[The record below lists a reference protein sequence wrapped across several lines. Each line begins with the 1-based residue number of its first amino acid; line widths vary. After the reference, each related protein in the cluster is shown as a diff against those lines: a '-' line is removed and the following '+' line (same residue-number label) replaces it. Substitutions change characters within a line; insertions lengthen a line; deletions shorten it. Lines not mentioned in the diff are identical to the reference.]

1 MDSDGVLNPS
11 GVRFGSG
18 EIYSVL
24 ERSEFA
30 ARIDDALCVGQRRP
44 QDDDERVL
52 LFIKMR
58 PGHKLGQPFERAIR
72 TAIRAVLSARHV
84 PAHILEVKEIP
95 VSQRYIPTIYRAHAS
110 VREKGRALMVHA
122 CSTRSTV
129 RRSRSQS
136 RRSSLGCASSRA
148 LRSLIR
154 GP

>member
-1 MDSDGVLNPS
+1 VLNPS

-30 ARIDDALCVGQRRP
+30 ARIDDAICVGQRRP
-44 QDDDERVL
+44 QDEDERVL

-58 PGHKLGQPFERAIR
+58 PDQKLDQSFEQAIR

-95 VSQRYIPTIYRAHAS
+95 VSYDIYLQLFARMRAYVGKEGALM
-110 VREKGRALMVHA
+110 LMVHP

-136 RRSSLGCASSRA
+136 RRSSLGCALCRA

>member
-1 MDSDGVLNPS
+1 MLNPS

-72 TAIRAVLSARHV
+72 TAIRAVLNARHV
-84 PAHILEVKEIP
+84 PAHILEVKEVP
-95 VSQRYIPTIYRAHAS
+95 VSQRYIHRAHAC

>member
-1 MDSDGVLNPS
+1 VLNPS

-30 ARIDDALCVGQRRP
+30 SRIDDAICVGQRRP
-44 QDDDERVL
+44 QDEDERVL

-58 PGHKLGQPFERAIR
+58 PNQKLDRSFEQAIR
-72 TAIRAVLSARHV
+72 TAIRAVLSPRHV

-95 VSQRYIPTIYRAHAS
+95 VSHDINLQPLARMRAYVGKEGAA
-110 VREKGRALMVHA
+110 RLMVHP

-136 RRSSLGCASSRA
+136 RRSYPGCALCRA
-148 LRSLIR
+148 LRSLIQR
-154 GP
+154 P